1 MPDVT
6 QDDESL
12 ILVEETIDAMKGG
25 TIKTSVKLDSTVKE
39 GETKIVVVGTSEI
52 ASTGFVMNSSRI
64 LEKSGK
70 QSNVNSNGLFVRNII
85 DYLNGNEYIP
95 EMKTKSL
102 DFNPLE
108 KTSNTSRLVYK
119 SINIAGVP
127 ILIIIM
133 GLFMWRKRSSR
144 RKLIQKQFSGEVAD
158 E

>member
-1 MPDVT
+1 
-6 QDDESL
+6 
-12 ILVEETIDAMKGG
+12 
-25 TIKTSVKLDSTVKE
+25 
-39 GETKIVVVGTSEI
+39 
-52 ASTGFVMNSSRI
+52 MNSSRI

-70 QSNVNSNGLFVRNII
+70 QSNVNSNGLFIRNII

-119 SINIAGVP
+119 SVNIAGVP

-144 RKLIQKQFSGEVAD
+144 RKLIQKQFSGEVSD